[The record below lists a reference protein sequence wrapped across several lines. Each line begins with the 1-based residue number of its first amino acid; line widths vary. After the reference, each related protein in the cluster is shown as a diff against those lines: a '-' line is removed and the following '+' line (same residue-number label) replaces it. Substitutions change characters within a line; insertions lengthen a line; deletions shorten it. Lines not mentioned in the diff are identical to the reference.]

1 MPTIR
6 FSIGTQSFTLACEEG
21 QEPHIRK
28 LEKSVNTRFENM
40 QRTFGSAGNQLV
52 MAVTM
57 LMMEEDLQ
65 KKQPSKSAAEVQIS
79 DISNQASTEVD
90 VESLRKQI
98 RAEILEEL
106 APRLETLAESIE
118 TV

>member
-65 KKQPSKSAAEVQIS
+65 KKQPSQSTAENYYIKQFQCFL
-79 DISNQASTEVD
+79 QAFP
-90 VESLRKQI
+90 
-98 RAEILEEL
+98 AEGQALQGFQL
-106 APRLETLAESIE
+106 
-118 TV
+118 